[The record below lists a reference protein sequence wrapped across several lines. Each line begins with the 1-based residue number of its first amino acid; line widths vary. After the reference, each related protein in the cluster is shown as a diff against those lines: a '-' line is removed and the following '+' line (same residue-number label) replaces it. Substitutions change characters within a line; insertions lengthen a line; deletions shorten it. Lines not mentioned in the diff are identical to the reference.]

1 MGDQNENPATNPW
14 TVNAV
19 NAFSFFCCPECDY
32 KSKAV
37 PLFMNHAAK
46 NHPDAKGLSVH
57 VLLFKF
63 YPDFIQ
69 ILSKFYPEKIRI
81 KYG

>member
-1 MGDQNENPATNPW
+1 MDDQNENPVSAINPW

-46 NHPDAKGLSVH
+46 NHPDAKGLSMS
-57 VLLFKF
+57 F
-63 YPDFIQ
+63 YLNFIL
-69 ILSKFYPEKIRI
+69 ILSKFDPD
-81 KYG
+81 

>member
-1 MGDQNENPATNPW
+1 MGDQNENPVSATNPW

-37 PLFMNHAAK
+37 PSFMNHAAK
-46 NHPDAKGLSVH
+46 NHPDAKGPSM
-57 VLLFKF
+57 FF
-63 YPDFIQ
+63 YLIFIL
-69 ILSKFYPEKIRI
+69 ILSRQKWNKIWI
-81 KYG
+81 KCG